1 MPKFIMLH
9 QCNVSTS
16 EQLPGVPIT
25 VIEPVFINADRIEI
39 ISSGINSVVSLFSG
53 ECLEV
58 KEKPGEIIEL
68 IHGSRS

>member
-9 QCNVSTS
+9 QCNVGTN
-16 EQLPGVPIT
+16 EQLPGAPIT
-25 VIEPVFINADRIEI
+25 VLEPVFINADRIEI
-39 ISSGINSVVSLFSG
+39 ILSGINSVVSLYSG

-68 IHGSRS
+68 IHGLQS